1 MNKVKTIFLVV
12 FLFLFAGSACNLPAG
27 SAVQPAGP
35 DALLVSVNAPAEY
48 RSGPG
53 GEFETAGVLEPGRQ
67 VEAIGRSPD
76 GGYLLL
82 RDPATASVLGWLESA
97 SATTS
102 GNPFSLPTYA
112 PLPAASL
119 AATAPVSGCPS
130 PVGGGPTPVSCSG
143 PVTPVVSGCPS
154 PVGGGPTPV
163 SCSGPGAPPVSG
175 CPSPVGGG
183 PTPVSCSGPGA
194 PVVSGCPSPVGGG
207 PTPVSCSGPAA
218 PPPSGGGK
226 PTPVAGSTLVPAPTS
241 VPTLVK

>member
-1 MNKVKTIFLVV
+1 MNKVKTIFLIV

-27 SAVQPAGP
+27 SVAQPGAQG
-35 DALLVSVNAPAEY
+35 ALLVSVDAPVEY

-53 GEFETAGVLEPGRQ
+53 VEFDPAGVLEPGRQ

-112 PLPAASL
+112 PPPAASL
-119 AATAPVSGCPS
+119 AATAPLVSGCPS
-130 PVGGGPTPVSCSG
+130 PVGGGPTPVTCSG

-163 SCSGPGAPPVSG
+163 TCSGPVTPVISGCPSPVGGGPTPVTCSGPPAPPVSG

-183 PTPVSCSGPGA
+183 PTPV
-194 PVVSGCPSPVGGG
+194 
-207 PTPVSCSGPAA
+207 TCSGPAA

-226 PTPVAGSTLVPAPTS
+226 PTPVTGPTP

>member
-1 MNKVKTIFLVV
+1 MDKFKTILLIVCTA
-12 FLFLFAGSACNLPAG
+12 LFAGSACNLPADQAG
-27 SAVQPAGP
+27 LPAAPG
-35 DALLVSVNAPAEY
+35 ALLVSVDAPAEY

-53 GEFETAGVLEPGRQ
+53 SEFELAGVLEPGRQ

-82 RDPATASVLGWLESA
+82 RDPASASVLGWLESA
-97 SATTS
+97 QATTS

-112 PLPAASL
+112 PPPAASL
-119 AATAPVSGCPS
+119 AATAPASGCPS

-143 PVTPVVSGCPS
+143 PVMPVVSGCPS

-163 SCSGPGAPPVSG
+163 SCSGPPPPVISG

-183 PTPVSCSGPGA
+183 PTPVSCSGPPP

-226 PTPVAGSTLVPAPTS
+226 STPVTGPTP